1 MLISAGGEKWDL
13 QRCLDYAKTNNI
25 QLNTLRL
32 SQEIS
37 KETLLQAKA
46 AMYPSLN
53 GGMTQTYVHS
63 NGANAEIAGT
73 GSSNNFT
80 SGYSLGSSWT
90 VFNLSI
96 EAILISVTGGLIGVL
111 LGITATRLV
120 TLFLH
125 WPTLIMDSSIILS
138 FLVCA
143 LTGIFFGWYPAQ
155 KASGLDPIEALHYE

>member
-1 MLISAGGEKWDL
+1 
-13 QRCLDYAKTNNI
+13 
-25 QLNTLRL
+25 
-32 SQEIS
+32 
-37 KETLLQAKA
+37 
-46 AMYPSLN
+46 
-53 GGMTQTYVHS
+53 
-63 NGANAEIAGT
+63 
-73 GSSNNFT
+73 
-80 SGYSLGSSWT
+80 
-90 VFNLSI
+90 
-96 EAILISVTGGLIGVL
+96 VL